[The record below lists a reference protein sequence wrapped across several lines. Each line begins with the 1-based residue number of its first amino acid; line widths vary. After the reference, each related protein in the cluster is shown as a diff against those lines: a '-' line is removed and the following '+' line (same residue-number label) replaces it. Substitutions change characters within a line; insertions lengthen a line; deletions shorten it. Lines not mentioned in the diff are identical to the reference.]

1 MHRDEKLARAREALR
16 EAQGIAIKAAA
27 RLVRLGTSDRDAD
40 RVQREIVY
48 REDAV
53 NVAMDLRSQTD
64 TLIRET
70 LALLD
75 EPDAAEE
82 KPIPFTRAM
91 LEHRLY
97 CENEGGYDQKS
108 RCAECGYDASW
119 KAPPPEPAR
128 TVLSD
133 VDPRNMTRLMLLDRV
148 RELEEIVKWKGEHT
162 DALEKNWN
170 SLVEIAR
177 AQRDTARERVK
188 ELEDEQRWRE
198 SENGNLIGDLRRE
211 LATERAAHERTKADA
226 AAGVGL
232 IRRKLELDPLAFEG
246 DSLAAKKILEGD
258 AGRSLIAHAD
268 GRIKDLERALANE
281 KAAHESTKEA
291 FNDYGQILF
300 EIKSALNEVCFY
312 EYLPEAVEDLEAK
325 LAEATAARDRYLA
338 KLERLGDCSPE
349 QLASNPP
356 QVRMMKAEWDRLKDE
371 LTQERERREN
381 LRVAHENLK
390 RDHEAGAHVRQMW
403 MERAERAEKELETVK
418 FKNRCYLTD
427 IEVRDEVLD
436 ETCDDYDKQV
446 AELEAELADLRYRL
460 ESLSK

>member
-1 MHRDEKLARAREALR
+1 MTPTEKLARAREAL
-16 EAQGIAIKAAA
+16 EWIAADATTALRFRTEKGGMQAGTPDFVAAPVSMLKELK
-27 RLVRLGTSDRDAD
+27 RRCEST
-40 RVQREIVY
+40 
-48 REDAV
+48 
-53 NVAMDLRSQTD
+53 LR
-64 TLIRET
+64 
-70 LALLD
+70 LLD
-75 EPDAAEE
+75 EPDAAECKASVPDTNE
-82 KPIPFTRAM
+82 K
-91 LEHRLY
+91 
-97 CENEGGYDQKS
+97 C
-108 RCAECGYDASW
+108 
-119 KAPPPEPAR
+119 KAPQPEPAR
-128 TVLSD
+128 TEDWSRNCERNL
-133 VDPRNMTRLMLLDRV
+133 VDPNDPSVDVCSESRGEMLDRV

-177 AQRDTARERVK
+177 AQRDTARERVE

>member
-281 KAAHESTKEA
+281 KAAHEATLTELSNQRHK
-291 FNDYGQILF
+291 LW
-300 EIKSALNEVCFY
+300 
-312 EYLPEAVEDLEAK
+312 DLQAK
-325 LAEATAARDRYLA
+325 LAEANAARDHERERVGD
-338 KLERLGDCSPE
+338 LEEIEAGLNE
-349 QLASNPP
+349 
-356 QVRMMKAEWDRLKDE
+356 E
-371 LTQERERREN
+371 LTQERERYKHLASRFSEI
-381 LRVAHENLK
+381 A
-390 RDHEAGAHVRQMW
+390 RDLNATE
-403 MERAERAEKELETVK
+403 AERVEFDGYLLEIRTLVGSK
-418 FKNRCYLTD
+418 CNYSRLPAT
-427 IEVRDEVLD
+427 
-436 ETCDDYDKQV
+436 V
-446 AELEAELADLRYRL
+446 AEC
-460 ESLSK
+460 LSSSSGIKKP